1 MHEEDSESKLLDKEK
16 MNMNYGIM
24 KINAKEPLFFMRIS
38 NGISKVQ
45 KWGQWLYQGNEIQDL
60 VQLMWRNWT
69 LFEFGMNIQ
78 RSIYNQEVTNEIK
91 VASTKSQDYEN
102 VISNNRFLGA

>member
-45 KWGQWLYQGNEIQDL
+45 K
-60 VQLMWRNWT
+60 
-69 LFEFGMNIQ
+69 
-78 RSIYNQEVTNEIK
+78 
-91 VASTKSQDYEN
+91 
-102 VISNNRFLGA
+102 